1 MTETHVL
8 SALVEKRSRLK
19 GEANKCRVQIMRT
32 ESEIQHIDTVIKMFK
47 PSFNLERILPK
58 ASFRRNPAGL
68 PRGSGSR
75 HALAVLRKAEVPL
88 ETKEIALRVLAMF
101 KKTATGD
108 ALNMLMA
115 TINVTFSRRKNVAV
129 FDDRT
134 APAVWGLLNC

>member
-1 MTETHVL
+1 
-8 SALVEKRSRLK
+8 
-19 GEANKCRVQIMRT
+19 MRT